1 MKTFLQTGALLFAT
15 ALSIFA
21 ADPTGKWAASM
32 PGRNGDTMTM
42 NFNLKADG
50 DKLTGSVS
58 GMRGDSPI
66 SDGKIEGD
74 TVSFSVVRE
83 FNGNQMKQNYKGTI
97 EGDTIHFTVVREG
110 GGNNNGRGGGERKFD
125 AKKQ

>member
-1 MKTFLQTGALLFAT
+1 MKTFLRTGTLFITAALA
-15 ALSIFA
+15 AFA

-32 PGRNGDTMTM
+32 PGRNGNTMTM
-42 NFNLKADG
+42 NFDLKADG

-58 GMRGDSPI
+58 GMRGDTPI
-66 SDGKIEGD
+66 TDGKIDGD
-74 TVSFSVVRE
+74 NVSFSVVRE
-83 FNGNQMKQNYKGTI
+83 YNGNQMKQNYKGTI

-110 GGNNNGRGGGERKFD
+110 GDGGRGGGERKFD